1 MANSFLVQY
10 FYYNPKEKR
19 MKMKALSRAV
29 SLQRQEAESAGRH
42 GTGRGGQR
50 KRTASAAEVRF
61 FSFILFYGKLY

>member
-1 MANSFLVQY
+1 
-10 FYYNPKEKR
+10 

-29 SLQRQEAESAGRH
+29 SLQRQEAESAGGH